1 MQEKQQ
7 WYQKNQLN
15 MSREDEQEYLEYCA
29 EAKQEYL
36 EYCAEAMFRIHILE
50 LRLNRLD
57 NVSLNYVLTECRFFQ
72 TCFIHDF
79 YSHKEMAP
87 VKYQE
92 MEHKLKADARFTA

>member
-15 MSREDEQEYLEYCA
+15 MSREDE
-29 EAKQEYL
+29 QEYL